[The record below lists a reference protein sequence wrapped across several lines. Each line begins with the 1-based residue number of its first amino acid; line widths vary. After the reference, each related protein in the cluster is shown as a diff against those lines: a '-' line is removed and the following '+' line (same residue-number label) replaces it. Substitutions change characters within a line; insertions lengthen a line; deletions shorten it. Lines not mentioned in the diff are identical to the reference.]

1 MFEQLNEIIETHRT
15 RNEFYSTAN
24 NFKKNNLH
32 SRILGDTTWQRMNL
46 SLFKERFIEQYN
58 SELSEG
64 GFYKNNTKQSL
75 EKKIK
80 TKENAYLKKLNSPNK
95 SSSEQELKNKIS
107 ESRSRLSS

>member
-1 MFEQLNEIIETHRT
+1 
-15 RNEFYSTAN
+15 
-24 NFKKNNLH
+24 
-32 SRILGDTTWQRMNL
+32 MNL